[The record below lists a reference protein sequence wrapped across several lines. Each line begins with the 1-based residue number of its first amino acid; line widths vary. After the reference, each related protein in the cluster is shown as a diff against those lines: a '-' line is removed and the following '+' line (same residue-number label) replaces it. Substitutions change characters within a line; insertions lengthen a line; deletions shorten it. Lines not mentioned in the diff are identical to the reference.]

1 MSDVFIL
8 VIQYTIIYAT
18 ILAIVAIGGMFSERS
33 GIVNLG
39 LEGIMVIGAL
49 CGTIVSSFLS
59 NSGKSP
65 FIIVSLGILSAI
77 IGGMLFSSL
86 LALACV
92 TFKAD
97 QTITGTAINILS
109 TALAVIIARIYNKTP
124 SSEIKYDRFSYIFG
138 ENGKIQINIFTILLI
153 LILIIS
159 AVYLYKTKY
168 GMRLMACGEH
178 PQAAD
183 SVGINVYKQR
193 YIGVLISGVLAGIGG
208 LAYVIPS
215 NNYWDFKNGVAG
227 FGFLALAV
235 MIFGEW
241 NPIKILFA
249 SLLFGLFQT
258 IAIVYPG
265 ALGIPVVIYKML
277 PYIISVVVLAFS
289 SKHSKSP
296 KAAGIPYD
304 KGAR

>member
-1 MSDVFIL
+1 MNDTFML
-8 VIQYTIIYAT
+8 VIQYTLIYAT

-33 GIVNLG
+33 GVVNLG

-49 CGTIVSSFLS
+49 CGTIVSSILS
-59 NSGKSP
+59 NNNANG
-65 FIIVSLGILSAI
+65 FIVVTCGILSAI

-97 QTITGTAINILS
+97 QTITGTALNILS
-109 TALAVIIARIYNKTP
+109 TALAIIIARIYTKTP

-138 ENGKIQINIFTILLI
+138 ENGVIQFNVFSILLI
-153 LILIIS
+153 FILIIS
-159 AVYLYKTKY
+159 ALFLYKTKY
-168 GMRLMACGEH
+168 GMRLIACGEH

-193 YIGVLISGVLAGIGG
+193 YIGVILSGVLAGLGG

-235 MIFGEW
+235 MIFGQW
-241 NPIKILFA
+241 NPFKILFSA
-249 SLLFGLFQT
+249 IIFGLFQT

-265 ALGIPVVIYKML
+265 AFGIPVVIYKML
-277 PYIISVVVLAFS
+277 PYIISMIVLAFS
-289 SKHSKSP
+289 SKHSISP
-296 KAAGIPYD
+296 KAAGVPYD